1 MERIRV
7 SCRNLPVLRHIARI
21 WLGMIWLFGVS
32 ACAPRIAASPIE
44 LTVTPVA
51 EPTATFTLLES
62 DTPLPQ
68 RPQYGPGELVDYI
81 AQTGDTLPALAQRFN
96 TSIAE
101 ILQANSFIPA
111 DATTMPPGMPMKI
124 PIYYRPFWG
133 TAYQILPDSL
143 FVNGPAQI
151 GFDTAEFLAQQS
163 GWLNG
168 YSEYAAGATR
178 SAANLIDYVALNY
191 SISPRLL
198 LALLEYQSGAVTQP
212 AELSNTDYPMGYHNR
227 RYRGLYLQLVWTA
240 NLLNDG
246 YYRWRIGVPMEFEHT
261 NGRIEQPD
269 PWQNAATIALHNFFL
284 TLGTPQAEF
293 NQKVSADGFAATY
306 RKLFGDPWQANVP
319 HIPGSLQQPGMLLPF
334 EPGKPWA
341 YTGGP
346 HTGWGSAH
354 PWAAIDFAPPSVAGG
369 CVSSDQWVT
378 AVADGVITRSEVG
391 IVELDLDGDGDSH
404 TGWTVFYLHIA
415 SEGRAPLGKVV
426 KAGEP
431 IGHPSCE
438 GGSSTGTH
446 VHIAR
451 RYNGEWITA
460 YGTLAFNFEGWVV
473 QSSGTAYYGKLNR
486 FNRVVTACTCSN
498 AESIIQR
505 NEKAP

>member
-1 MERIRV
+1 MKNE
-7 SCRNLPVLRHIARI
+7 VLRQWRWI
-21 WLGMIWLFGVS
+21 WLAMVMLFGVS
-32 ACAPRIAASPIE
+32 ACAPLAVVPPAE
-44 LTVTPVA
+44 LTVMPLVAPAQTLTPI
-51 EPTATFTLLES
+51 ESATS
-62 DTPLPQ
+62 LPQ
-68 RPQYGPGELVDYI
+68 RAEYGPGELVDYL

-96 TSIAE
+96 TSVAE

-133 TAYQILPDSL
+133 TTYQILPDSL
-143 FVNGPAQI
+143 FINGPAQI
-151 GFDTAEFLAQQS
+151 GFDTAQFLARQS

-168 YSEYAAGATR
+168 YTEYAAGATR
-178 SAANLIDYVALNY
+178 SAANVIDYVALHY

-198 LALLEYQSGAVTQP
+198 LALLEYQNGAVTQP
-212 AELSNTDYPMGYHNR
+212 AEHSDRDYPLGYRNR
-227 RYRGLYLQLVWTA
+227 RYRGLYLQLVWAA

-246 YYRWRIGVPMEFEHT
+246 YYRWRAGLPVTFEHT

-284 TLGTPQAEF
+284 ALGATQTEF
-293 NQKVSADGFAATY
+293 NQKVSADGFAAAY
-306 RKLFGDPWQANVP
+306 RTLFGDPWQADVP
-319 HIPGSLQQPGMLLPF
+319 HIPGSLQQPPIQLPF

-369 CVSSDQWVT
+369 CVYSDQWVT
-378 AVADGVITRSEVG
+378 AVANGVVTRSETG
-391 IVELDLDGDGDSH
+391 IVELDLDGDGDPH
-404 TGWTVFYLHIA
+404 TGWTVFYLHLA
-415 SEGRAPLGKVV
+415 TDGRAPLGKVV
-426 KAGEP
+426 IAGEP

-451 RYNGEWITA
+451 RYNGEWVAA
-460 YGTLAFNFEGWVV
+460 YGVLAFNFEGWIV
-473 QSSGTAYYGKLNR
+473 QSNGTAYYGTLNR
-486 FNRVVTACTCSN
+486 FNRVVTSCTCSN
-498 AESIIQR
+498 AESVIKH
-505 NEKAP
+505 EKK

>member
-1 MERIRV
+1 M
-7 SCRNLPVLRHIARI
+7 RNEILRR
-21 WLGMIWLFGVS
+21 WTGVGIILS
-32 ACAPRIAASPIE
+32 LMLSGCAPMATMPLTEI
-44 LTVTPVA
+44 TVTPLVA
-51 EPTATFTLLES
+51 PTQTLTPLEFA
-62 DTPLPQ
+62 TPLPQ
-68 RPQYGPGELVDYI
+68 RPEYGPGELVDYI
-81 AQTGDTLPALAQRFN
+81 AQTGDTLPALAERFN

-101 ILQANSFIPA
+101 ILQANPFIPA

-143 FVNGPAQI
+143 FINGPAQI
-151 GFDTAEFLAQQS
+151 GFDTAQFLAQQS

-168 YSEYAAGATR
+168 YTEYAAGATR
-178 SAANLIDYVALNY
+178 SAANVIDYVALHY

-212 AELSNTDYPMGYHNR
+212 AETSDLDYPMAYRNR
-227 RYRGLYLQLVWTA
+227 RYRGLYLQLVWAA

-246 YYRWRIGVPMEFEHT
+246 YYRWRAGIPIEFEHT

-269 PWQNAATIALHNFFL
+269 PWQNAATISFHNFFL
-284 TLGTPQAEF
+284 TLGATQSEF
-293 NQKVSADGFAATY
+293 NQKVGANGFAAAY
-306 RKLFGDPWQANVP
+306 RALFGDPWQADVVP
-319 HIPGSLQQPGMLLPF
+319 HIPGSLQQPTMQLPF
-334 EPGKPWA
+334 EPGKSWA

-354 PWAAIDFAPPSVAGG
+354 PWAAIDFAPPSVVGG

-378 AVADGVITRSEVG
+378 AVADGVVTRSEIG
-391 IVELDLDGDGDSH
+391 IVEIDLDGDGDSH
-404 TGWTVFYLHIA
+404 TGWTVFYLHLA
-415 SEGRAPLGKVV
+415 TEGRAPLGKVV
-426 KAGEP
+426 LAGEP

-451 RYNGEWITA
+451 RYNGEWIAA

-473 QSSGTAYYGKLNR
+473 QSNGTPYFGTLNR
-486 FNRVVTACTCSN
+486 FNRVVTSCTCSN
-498 AESIIQR
+498 AESIIKR
-505 NEKAP
+505 EKTP

>member
-1 MERIRV
+1 MKNI
-7 SCRNLPVLRHIARI
+7 VLQQWHWV
-21 WLGMIWLFGVS
+21 WLGMVLLFGVS
-32 ACAPRIAASPIE
+32 ACAPPTVVLPAE
-44 LTVTPVA
+44 LAVTPLVTPA
-51 EPTATFTLLES
+51 QTVSPVVSA
-62 DTPLPQ
+62 TPLPQ
-68 RPQYGPGELVDYI
+68 RAEYGPGELVDYL

-96 TSIAE
+96 TSVAE

-143 FVNGPAQI
+143 FVNGPGQI
-151 GFDTAEFLAQQS
+151 GFDTAQFLAQQS
-163 GWLNG
+163 GWLNR
-168 YSEYAAGATR
+168 YTEYAAGATR
-178 SAANLIDYVALNY
+178 SAASVIDYVALHY
-191 SISPRLL
+191 SVSPRLL

-212 AELSNTDYPMGYHNR
+212 AELSDPNYPLGYRNR
-227 RYRGLYLQLVWTA
+227 RYRGLYLQLVWAA

-246 YYRWRIGVPMEFEHT
+246 YYRWRTGLPMTFEHT

-284 TLGTPQAEF
+284 TLGASQTEF
-293 NQKVSADGFAATY
+293 NQKVSADGFAAVY
-306 RKLFGDPWQANVP
+306 RTLFGDPWQADVP
-319 HIPGSLQQPGMLLPF
+319 HIPGSLQHPPMQLPF
-334 EPGKPWA
+334 EPGKPWS

-369 CVSSDQWVT
+369 CVQSDQWVT
-378 AVADGVITRSEVG
+378 AVADGVVTRSETG
-391 IVELDLDGDGDSH
+391 IVELDLDGDGDPH
-404 TGWTVFYLHIA
+404 TGWTVFYLHLA
-415 SEGRAPLGKVV
+415 TEGRAPLGKVV
-426 KAGEP
+426 MAGEP

-438 GGSSTGTH
+438 GGASTGTH

-451 RYNGEWITA
+451 KYNGEWVAA
-460 YGTLAFNFEGWVV
+460 YGVLAFNFEGWIV
-473 QSSGTAYYGKLNR
+473 QSNGTAYYGTLNR

-498 AESIIQR
+498 AESIIKR
-505 NEKAP
+505 EKTP